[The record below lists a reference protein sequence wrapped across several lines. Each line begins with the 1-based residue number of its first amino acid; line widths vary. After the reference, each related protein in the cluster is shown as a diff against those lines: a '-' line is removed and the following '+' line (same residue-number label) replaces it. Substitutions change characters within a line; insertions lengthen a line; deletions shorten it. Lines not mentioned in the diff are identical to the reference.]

1 MPYEPGNQNNAAQYI
16 AQAGTDVAAGIRQF
30 QQNDLMRSTDISK
43 FYSTAKNDTALV
55 QFLKDPTKAPPAV
68 AKIYEKLDSTGHI
81 SVAEAAQL
89 GSFTDLYTKNKVE
102 QQTSEAR
109 KAQTDLATAQGLQ
122 VGQQTA
128 GIKAANTRLAS
139 DQTAFQE
146 ANKVP
151 KDQWIN
157 VYIQKGGS
165 LQGLKDLGFD
175 VDAMLNGKP
184 AKGMTFNNEAELEAT
199 YPKNAYDYSLVKN
212 PNGTV
217 TVPTVS
223 PRAPASSNVEPGFR
237 LKADGTGLEPT
248 PGGSAD
254 LAIKAAQKKAE
265 SAIDSRL
272 GQADV
277 VMRNIDRVLPK
288 LTGGTT
294 GLVGVVASK
303 VPGWEAYNVEKQIDT
318 IKANIGFEQLADM
331 RANSPTGGALGQ
343 IAIKELDFLQA
354 ALGNLDIGQKADQLV
369 QTMNDIRSHYQNYKD
384 TIAAIRAGKTELA
397 SARAPKANV
406 PPLLAAPTAQGQGG
420 GGDLP
425 AGWTLKGNP

>member
-16 AQAGTDVAAGIRQF
+16 AQTGTDVAAGIRQF
-30 QQNDLMRSTDISK
+30 QQNDLMRSTDINK
-43 FYSTAKNDTALV
+43 FYSTAKDDTALV

-89 GSFTDLYTKNKVE
+89 GSFTDLYTKNKVQ
-102 QQTSEAR
+102 QQTQADNAAKMAMEKQRIALSGRSVAVDEAR
-109 KAQTDLATAQGLQ
+109 Q
-122 VGQQTA
+122 
-128 GIKAANTRLAS
+128 
-139 DQTAFQE
+139 AFE
-146 ANKVP
+146 A
-151 KDQWIN
+151 
-157 VYIQKGGS
+157 
-165 LQGLKDLGFD
+165 
-175 VDAMLNGKP
+175 GKP
-184 AKGMTFNNEAELEAT
+184 AKGMTFPNQGALEKE
-199 YPKNAYDYSLVKN
+199 YPKNDYDYSMVKN
-212 PNGTV
+212 PDGTV
-217 TVPTVS
+217 TVLTVS
-223 PRAPASSNVEPGFR
+223 PRAPTSSNVEPGYR
-237 LKADGTGLEPT
+237 PNAAGTGVEPI

-254 LAIKAAQKKAE
+254 TALRAAEAKRQ

-272 GQADV
+272 AQADT

-354 ALGNLDIGQKADQLV
+354 ALGNLDIGQNADQLV
-369 QTMNDIRSHYQNYKD
+369 QTMNDVRSHYQNYKD
-384 TIAAIRAGKTELA
+384 TIAAIRAGKTEP
-397 SARAPKANV
+397 SAKAPK
-406 PPLLAAPTAQGQGG
+406 PISPFIAAPGSQGQGG
-420 GGDLP
+420 GGNVPD
-425 AGWTLKGNP
+425 GWTLKGNK

>member
-1 MPYEPGNQNNAAQYI
+1 MPYAPGNQNNAAEYI
-16 AQAGTDVAAGIRQF
+16 AQAGNDVAAGIRQF

-43 FYSTAKNDTALV
+43 FYSTAKDDTALV
-55 QFLKDPTKAPPAV
+55 QFLKDPTKAPPAI
-68 AKIYEKLDSTGHI
+68 AKIYEKLDSTGHL

-89 GSFTDLYTKNKVE
+89 GSFTDLYTKNKVQQQTQVDNNAKMAME
-102 QQTSEAR
+102 QQRVALQGRSVAVDEAR
-109 KAQTDLATAQGLQ
+109 Q
-122 VGQQTA
+122 
-128 GIKAANTRLAS
+128 
-139 DQTAFQE
+139 AFE
-146 ANKVP
+146 A
-151 KDQWIN
+151 
-157 VYIQKGGS
+157 
-165 LQGLKDLGFD
+165 
-175 VDAMLNGKP
+175 GKP
-184 AKGMTFNNEAELEAT
+184 AKGMTFKDQKALEAKF
-199 YPKNAYDYSLVKN
+199 PPNAWDYSMVTN
-212 PNGTV
+212 PDGTV

-223 PRAPASSNVEPGFR
+223 PRAPASSNVEPGYR
-237 LKADGTGLEPT
+237 PNAAGTGVEPI

-254 LAIKAAQKKAE
+254 TALRAAEAKRQ

-272 GQADV
+272 AQTDT
-277 VMRNIDRVLPK
+277 VMRTIDRVLPK

-354 ALGNLDIGQKADQLV
+354 ALGNLDIGQNADQLV
-369 QTMNDIRSHYQNYKD
+369 QTMNDVRSHYQNYKD

-420 GGDLP
+420 GG
-425 AGWTLKGNP
+425 GWTPAKQARLDELNAKEGK